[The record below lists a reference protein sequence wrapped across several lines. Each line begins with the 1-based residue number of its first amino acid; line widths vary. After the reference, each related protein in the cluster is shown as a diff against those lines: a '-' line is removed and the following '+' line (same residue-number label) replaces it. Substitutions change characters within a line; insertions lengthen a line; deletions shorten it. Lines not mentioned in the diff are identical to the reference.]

1 MTIQEYIDKVAE
13 QLELPEKVIQRIR
26 KDLENELYEFVQGGA
41 DQAGAIEKMGPVE
54 RTAAKLNEKYAD
66 TRGKEPLK
74 KGEMPLLLPWCLIFS
89 SALLLVKGA
98 QVLFWQGTGF
108 DAALAVLGLALT
120 AVSALA
126 VLRYKKK

>member
-13 QLELPEKVIQRIR
+13 QLELPEKGIQRIR
-26 KDLENELYEFVQGGA
+26 KELYEFAQGGA

-108 DAALAVLGLALT
+108 DAALAVLGLALL
-120 AVSALA
+120 LA
-126 VLRYKKK
+126 FVVLVEYHAGV

>member
-1 MTIQEYIDKVAE
+1 MC
-13 QLELPEKVIQRIR
+13 IR
-26 KDLENELYEFVQGGA
+26 D
-41 DQAGAIEKMGPVE
+41 
-54 RTAAKLNEKYAD
+54 RNEKYAD

-120 AVSALA
+120 AVSALEMCIRDRPGRPQPLPGG
-126 VLRYKKK
+126 VDRL

>member
-1 MTIQEYIDKVAE
+1 MTIQEYIDEVAE
-13 QLELPEKVIQRIR
+13 QLELPEKVIRRIR

-54 RTAAKLNEKYAD
+54 QTAAKLNEKYAD

-74 KGEMPLLLPWCLIFS
+74 QGEMPLLLPWCLIFS

>member
-1 MTIQEYIDKVAE
+1 M
-13 QLELPEKVIQRIR
+13 
-26 KDLENELYEFVQGGA
+26 QGGA

-54 RTAAKLNEKYAD
+54 QTAAKLNEKYAD